1 MTITAKLADGR
12 ILKFPDGTDPAVM
25 QATVKNMMGVNVE
38 APLRPEQA
46 ATPMDEDFIPTG
58 ENLAAEQAR
67 TDAIQNQTTE
77 ADVFGFESAE
87 SNAAIAPFLKTQTAT
102 NVPFGDELAG
112 ATEAVATMATGA
124 TTGALGFGLG
134 TVEGVTGELTGGM
147 DRGEGLKEAQK
158 YAEALTYLPKTKE
171 GQAIVKFIG
180 EKLSSLPPTVGL
192 GATPSNLLVAQLKP
206 LVIGKAINAKL
217 FKSSRAKRALL
228 ADEIVNGNPNIDLV
242 AKTLNANGDIITSP
256 ASKRAVKMLGG
267 DDIAKGTVVVAENMS
282 PASKSQLKKMLD
294 VIDRGRK
301 DPLFKDAN
309 RPSDILGESMAN
321 RAKAVS
327 FQNKQAGTEIGKV
340 ATSLDD
346 ISINISE
353 PKVKFVT
360 DLRDMGVTFSRG
372 EDGWVTPD
380 FSRSKFDGGSA
391 QKMTVLINDL
401 MNDTPSFNTAHKL
414 KQLIR
419 DNVNYETGVGG
430 VGQVKGASEAVLK
443 GLARGI
449 DDILDATSPKYK
461 KANEKFAKTIKL
473 KEDWDKMAGKNIDI
487 ESDLSAKALGGKGM
501 RLDSNAESRVHIEQT
516 LLNTDKV
523 LKELGVTFKDDIP
536 SLVHMTGK
544 LNDAFKLAPGGSF
557 KGNVISGGLEV
568 ADAAA
573 GNPAAVAR
581 IAEKMLKK
589 DPDFG
594 KKMRAFRTLINQQD
608 K

>member
-1 MTITAKLADGR
+1 
-12 ILKFPDGTDPAVM
+12 
-25 QATVKNMMGVNVE
+25 
-38 APLRPEQA
+38 
-46 ATPMDEDFIPTG
+46 
-58 ENLAAEQAR
+58 
-67 TDAIQNQTTE
+67 
-77 ADVFGFESAE
+77 
-87 SNAAIAPFLKTQTAT
+87 
-102 NVPFGDELAG
+102 
-112 ATEAVATMATGA
+112 MATGA

-180 EKLSSLPPTVGL
+180 EKLGSLPPTVGL

-360 DLRDMGVTFSRG
+360 DLRDMGVAFSRG

-430 VGQVKGASEAVLK
+430 VGQVKGASQAALK

-581 IAEKMLKK
+581 IAGKMLKK